1 MILSFELGMPNNN
14 SWNGCWSGE
23 NYLYA
28 RVINFGRGKVANE
41 KAKEILNK
49 GYFYYNFGDGW
60 GASVTVKEI
69 DSKEAAKIRRESKG
83 FCGYDWMIAS
93 IKEKGRI
100 EA

>member
-14 SWNGCWSGE
+14 SWNGRWSGG
-23 NYLYA
+23 NDLYA
-28 RVINFGRGKVANE
+28 RVINFGRGKAANE
-41 KAKEILNK
+41 KAKEILDK

-69 DSKEAAKIRRESKG
+69 DSKEAAKIRRKSKG